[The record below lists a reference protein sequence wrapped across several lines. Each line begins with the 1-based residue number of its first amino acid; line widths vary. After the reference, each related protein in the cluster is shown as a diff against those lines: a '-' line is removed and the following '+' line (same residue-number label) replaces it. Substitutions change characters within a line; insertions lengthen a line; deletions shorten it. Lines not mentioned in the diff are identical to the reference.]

1 MHPAF
6 ENAALGE
13 GEREREREREAGGGG
28 GGESREYC
36 TYFTQPEEKRGHS
49 CLQERSWVQ
58 ELLQTLLSPSKLGVM
73 WKRN

>member
-1 MHPAF
+1 MHLAF

-13 GEREREREREAGGGG
+13 GEREREGGG

-49 CLQERSWVQ
+49 GQDVQERSWGPGASTTTS
-58 ELLQTLLSPSKLGVM
+58 LT
-73 WKRN
+73 